1 MSEPKKR
8 SYASRLRRENAEA
21 TRKRIIAAA
30 AELMVGQG
38 YAATTMAAV
47 AERAGVAVQTL
58 YTSCPGGK
66 PGLAKM
72 VYDTALAGDTQAVPQ
87 SSRPGVQAIL
97 DEPDVAR
104 KLAHY
109 SAMATSIQQRIRSV
123 HRVLHAA
130 AASAQDHGLQAVLSD
145 IERERLT
152 GSRGP
157 AMHLQSLGALRPGL
171 TAERAAEQIY
181 ALTSFEVFERLIDVC
196 GWSPDDYEEW
206 LTRLLVSALLDS
218 EVLRSGP
225 ASGGDQ
231 PPTSRN

>member
-1 MSEPKKR
+1 MVVMSEPKKR
-8 SYASRLRRENAEA
+8 GYASRLRQENAEA

-30 AELMVGQG
+30 SELMVGQG
-38 YAATTMAAV
+38 YVNTTMAAV

-72 VYDTALAGDTQAVPQ
+72 VYDTALAGDAQAIPQ
-87 SSRPGVQAIL
+87 SDRPGVQAIL
-97 DEPDVAR
+97 EEPDVIR
-104 KLAHY
+104 KLALY
-109 SAMATSIQQRIRSV
+109 SAMATSIQQRVRSV

-130 AASAQDHGLQAVLSD
+130 AAASALDHGLQAVVSD

-181 ALTSFEVFERLIDVC
+181 ALTSFEVFERLVDVC
-196 GWSPDDYEEW
+196 GWSAGDYEDW
-206 LTRLLVSALLDS
+206 LTRLLVSALLDPNAAS
-218 EVLRSGP
+218 TGP
-225 ASGGDQ
+225 AAGGG
-231 PPTSRN
+231 R

>member
-8 SYASRLRRENAEA
+8 GYASRLRRENAEA

-38 YAATTMAAV
+38 YANTTMVAV

-97 DEPDVAR
+97 DEPDVVG
-104 KLAHY
+104 KLARY

-130 AASAQDHGLQAVLSD
+130 AASAHDHGLVALMSD
-145 IERERLT
+145 IERERLV

-157 AMHLQSLGALRPGL
+157 AMHLQSIGALRPGL
-171 TAERAAEQIY
+171 SAERAAQQIY
-181 ALTSFEVFERLIDVC
+181 ALTSFEVFERLVTVC
-196 GWSPDDYEEW
+196 GWSAGEYEDW
-206 LTRLLVSALLDS
+206 LTRLLVSTLLDS
-218 EVLRSGP
+218 KIVRTGP
-225 ASGGDQ
+225 AFGDGG
-231 PPTSRN
+231 

>member
-1 MSEPKKR
+1 MVAMPEPKKR
-8 SYASRLRRENAEA
+8 GYASRLRRENAEA

-38 YAATTMAAV
+38 YANTTMAAV
-47 AERAGVAVQTL
+47 AERAGVAVPTL

-72 VYDTALAGDTQAVPQ
+72 VYDTALAGDAQPVPQ
-87 SSRPGVQAIL
+87 SSRPAVQAIV
-97 DEPDVAR
+97 DEPDVSR
-104 KLAHY
+104 KLARY
-109 SAMATSIQQRIRSV
+109 SAMATSIQQRVRSV

-130 AASAQDHGLQAVLSD
+130 AASALDPGLQAVLSD
-145 IERERLT
+145 IERERLL

-181 ALTSFEVFERLIDVC
+181 ALTSFEVFERLVDVC
-196 GWSPDDYEEW
+196 GWSTDDYQEW
-206 LTRLLVSALLDS
+206 LTGLLVSTLL
-218 EVLRSGP
+218 
-225 ASGGDQ
+225 GDQ
-231 PPTSRN
+231 GRSPAREN